1 MAELNEHPVATLAPM
16 ESEGSRTIVLC
27 GELDAARADDARAVL
42 KEALESRPRLIR
54 FEMADLSFM
63 DSSGLAVL
71 VLAANQVGRVVL
83 GHPSD
88 MIRRVLDITGLSAIF
103 ETDP

>member
-1 MAELNEHPVATLAPM
+1 MAELSEHPVATLGP
-16 ESEGSRTIVLC
+16 EEPEGSRTIVLC
-27 GELDAARADDARAVL
+27 GELDAAGADDARAVL
-42 KEALESRPRLIR
+42 KEALRSRPQRIR

-71 VLAANQVGRVVL
+71 VLAANQVETVVL

-88 MIRRVLDITGLSAIF
+88 LIRRVLDVTGLSEVF
-103 ETDP
+103 ETEP

>member
-1 MAELNEHPVATLAPM
+1 VAELNEHPVATLAPV
-16 ESEGSRTIVLC
+16 ESEGSRTIVLS
-27 GELDAARADDARAVL
+27 GELDTAGADDARAVL
-42 KEALESRPRLIR
+42 EEALRSRPQVIR

-63 DSSGLAVL
+63 DSSGLALL
-71 VLAANQVGRVVL
+71 VLAANQVGTVVL

-88 MIRRVLDITGLSAIF
+88 MIRRVLDITGLSEIF